1 MAETSLAGDGADL
14 RSRCVGKHPHGTHP
28 HPSGIEGLGNGR
40 QGLGHQVAGRLGHAD
55 KAEVGGT
62 VASDRQG
69 LIDLG
74 NAADLDPHVNS
85 VEHSVEGVPGDFYNP

>member
-1 MAETSLAGDGADL
+1 
-14 RSRCVGKHPHGTHP
+14 
-28 HPSGIEGLGNGR
+28 
-40 QGLGHQVAGRLGHAD
+40 
-55 KAEVGGT
+55 VGGT

-85 VEHSVEGVPGDFYNP
+85 IEHSVEGVPGDFYNP